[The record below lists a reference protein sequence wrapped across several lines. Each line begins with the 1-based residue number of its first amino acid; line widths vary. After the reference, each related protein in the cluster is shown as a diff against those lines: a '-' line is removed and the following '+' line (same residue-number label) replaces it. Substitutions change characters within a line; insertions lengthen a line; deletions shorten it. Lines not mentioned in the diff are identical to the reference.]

1 VIPSR
6 TRQICFPRHRQ
17 IVFSILQKS
26 RASYYFFGND
36 KGRRIK
42 FGIITDEKRS
52 NSFSRECPL
61 AAFCAR
67 GECADLIAKVM
78 EWPDACSPAPRMATK
93 QSLSIREG
101 SQGEGM
107 PCASRNAILTEY
119 SRPRISLF
127 CILFS
132 PALAAY
138 ARIRFFFNPPAR
150 ASARMAFDSRR
161 LLRAFVVCF
170 PRPWCGQGSDDPRGR
185 PGLHLHQSLL
195 QCVHQNGWLR
205 LYARP
210 DSSWS
215 SANPGEL

>member
-1 VIPSR
+1 MRSAQTAFSGNVLWRPS
-6 TRQICFPRHRQ
+6 
-17 IVFSILQKS
+17 
-26 RASYYFFGND
+26 
-36 KGRRIK
+36 
-42 FGIITDEKRS
+42 
-52 NSFSRECPL
+52 
-61 AAFCAR
+61 CAR
-67 GECADLIAKVM
+67 GDCAGLIVNIMK
-78 EWPDACSPAPRMATK
+78 WPDACSPAPRMATE

-119 SRPRISLF
+119 FRPRISLF

-138 ARIRFFFNPPAR
+138 ARIRFFLTHQRGLPRVLPLILVGSFVLLLC
-150 ASARMAFDSRR
+150 AF
-161 LLRAFVVCF
+161 LAPGV
-170 PRPWCGQGSDDPRGR
+170 GQGSDGPRGR

-195 QCVHQNGWLR
+195 QCVHQKGWLR